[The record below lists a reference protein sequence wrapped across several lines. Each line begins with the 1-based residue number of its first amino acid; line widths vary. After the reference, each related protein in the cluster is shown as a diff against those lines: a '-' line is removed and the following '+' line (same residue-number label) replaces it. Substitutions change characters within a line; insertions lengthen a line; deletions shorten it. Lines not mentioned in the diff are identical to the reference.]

1 MFKALIPVKFEI
13 CVWSARERESKDV
26 EERKRLGSY
35 LKIDFRSLSSLSM
48 GTGDLLTGLSKEMKK
63 QFVDV
68 GYDTLHN
75 YHRGCSVKLTVSTC
89 TVQWSPSTGS
99 LLEAASSFQN
109 VNNSP
114 LPLFLFLRPSD
125 VFDLSSEQ

>member
-13 CVWSARERESKDV
+13 CVWSES
-26 EERKRLGSY
+26 EEEEQRERKRLGSY